1 MKNTL
6 QTSKQNFVNGA
17 LIDGTML
24 VDVDYDCENVII
36 PDNIQTVYR
45 ISKDINDLSKVKK
58 MTIHTVDFLNALTL
72 GFVKYFPKHIVIDCT
87 FYKSQKTT
95 QFTRSLVTSAISRI
109 FNCQGIEYVDIINHD
124 DYKTIDGIM
133 YAQNGTVLCECPKSR
148 KGEIKV
154 PEGTIYIQ
162 PRAFSG
168 CQIESVILP
177 DSLKEIQDS
186 AFEYCQN
193 LKHVIFGNGITRIG
207 NRHVKG
213 IFAGCENLKHIDIP
227 SQINIIG
234 EEAFADSGLESITL
248 HEGLNDIRK
257 NAFVGCK
264 NLEEITLPESISN
277 IEQNALPRIRRINA
291 SRYDN
296 LDIIRS
302 FNFGC
307 TEYEDEN
314 LPQMVELNIGKKSV
328 IIPRCMDTND
338 ARSVNILLWEY
349 FNEKEDIDVTNKV
362 NHLYTYASIAEDRQN
377 IAIEMIK
384 RNPKDDVTRKFI
396 KDSSNNI
403 ISRMKHDKDE
413 KGLVD
418 MVKLKFIEKEDL
430 HQMLQFAEDKHLSVL
445 AAYVLGTIN
454 DNNTQ
459 KESQKKKLSL

>member
-24 VDVDYDCENVII
+24 VGVDCNCDNVII
-36 PDNIQTVYR
+36 PDDTEFVYR
-45 ISKDINDLSKVKK
+45 ISRELDLSKAKK
-58 MTIHTVDFLNALTL
+58 MTVHSVDFMNALTL
-72 GFVKYFPKHIVIDCT
+72 GFVKQLPKHIVIDCAAMEPNLKGP
-87 FYKSQKTT
+87 YGG
-95 QFTRSLVTSAISRI
+95 SLITSAISRV
-109 FNCQGIEYVDIINHD
+109 FDCEGVEYIDILNHD
-124 DYKTIDGIM
+124 NYKTIDGIM
-133 YAQNGTVLCECPKSR
+133 YAQNGTILCQCPKAR

-162 PRAFSG
+162 SRAFSG

-177 DSLKEIQDS
+177 DSLKEIQYS
-186 AFEYCQN
+186 AFEYCKN
-193 LKHVIFGNGITRIG
+193 LKHVILGNGIIRIG
-207 NRHVKG
+207 NRHVKS
-213 IFAGCENLKHIDIP
+213 IFAGCESLKHIDVP
-227 SQINIIG
+227 PQVNIIG

-248 HEGLNDIRK
+248 HEGLKDIRK

-264 NLEEITLPESISN
+264 NLEEITLPESVSY

-291 SRYDN
+291 SRYNN

-314 LPQMVELNIGKKSV
+314 LPQMVELSIGKKSV

-338 ARSVNILLWEY
+338 ARSVNILLWKY

-362 NHLYTYASIAEDRQN
+362 NHLYTYASTAEDRQN

-384 RNPKDDVTRKFI
+384 RNPKDRTTRKFI
-396 KDSSNNI
+396 RESSDNI
-403 ISRMKHDKDE
+403 ISRMKHDKNE

-418 MVKLKFIEKEDL
+418 MVKLGFIEKEDL
-430 HQMLQFAEDKHLSVL
+430 HQMLQFAEDEHLSAL

-454 DNNTQ
+454 DNSVQ

>member
-24 VDVDYDCENVII
+24 VGVDCNCDNVII
-36 PDNIQTVYR
+36 PDDTKFVYR
-45 ISKDINDLSKVKK
+45 ISRELDLSKVKK
-58 MTIHTVDFLNALTL
+58 MTVHSVDFLNALTL
-72 GFVKYFPKHIVIDCT
+72 GFIKQFPKHIVIDCAAMMQNFRSQYGVSLIT
-87 FYKSQKTT
+87 TAILKVFY
-95 QFTRSLVTSAISRI
+95 
-109 FNCQGIEYVDIINHD
+109 CQGVEYVDIINHD
-124 DYKTIDGIM
+124 NYKTIDGIM
-133 YAQNGTVLCECPKSR
+133 YAQEGTILCQCPKSR
-148 KGEIKV
+148 KGEVKV
-154 PEGTIYIQ
+154 PEGTMYIQ
-162 PRAFSG
+162 QMAFSG
-168 CQIESVILP
+168 CHIESIELP
-177 DSLKEIQDS
+177 DSLKDIGGY
-186 AFEYCQN
+186 AFSDCKE
-193 LKHVIFGNGITRIG
+193 LRKVKLGNGVTIIG
-207 NRHVKG
+207 NRHIKG
-213 IFAGCENLKHIDIP
+213 IFAGCESLKHIDIP
-227 SQINIIG
+227 SQVNIIG

-291 SRYDN
+291 SRYNN

-328 IIPRCMDTND
+328 VIPRCMDTND
-338 ARSVNILLWEY
+338 ARSVNTLLWKY
-349 FNEKEDIDVTNKV
+349 FNEKEDINIANKV

-384 RNPKDDVTRKFI
+384 RNPKDRTTRKFI
-396 KDSSNNI
+396 RESSDNI
-403 ISRMKHDKDE
+403 ISRMKHDKNE

-418 MVKLKFIEKEDL
+418 MVKLGFIEKEDL
-430 HQMLQFAEDKHLSVL
+430 HQMLQFAEDEHLSAL
-445 AAYVLGTIN
+445 AAYVLGIIN
-454 DNNTQ
+454 DNSTQ